1 MTDNKSNEIVPATD
15 VRKQEIQKA
24 MTDVEFYPTVID
36 EPKDIDTY
44 SKIPLTKIAAA
55 GTAFDSIV
63 AAFNFVTSGGKAS
76 SGLYRVVV
84 ENGGELMKF
93 KDGKGYLGAVKAANG
108 GVGGGQAV
116 LNPLACNPATLCMAI
131 TLISMDRKLDKIQ
144 ELQKEM
150 FEYIKQKDKAK
161 LRGDLKFLSD
171 IMNNYKFN
179 WNNKTYKQTH
189 LIKTQDI
196 KQSAEGSIE
205 HYQSLIRSKVRE
217 KGFLKTSQQV
227 QKQLNEVED
236 MLQDYSL
243 ALYIHAFAS
252 FLEVMLLE
260 NFDSGYLHNVRNK
273 IEDYSIKYR
282 EVYTDSY
289 DSIEHALDKSLQG
302 HVLGGLSKFNKGAGQ
317 VIEKIPVIEKTPL
330 DEGLE
335 SAGKKL
341 ANVKSK
347 AISRRMRGFN
357 SNQKTQVRPFIDNI
371 NMVDTMYNEPL
382 ELVFDEEYLYIEG

>member
-1 MTDNKSNEIVPATD
+1 MSDNKNNEMVPVNDA
-15 VRKQEIQKA
+15 RKQEIVKA

-36 EPKDIDTY
+36 KPEDMSRY
-44 SKIPLTKIAAA
+44 NVIPLTKIAAT

-63 AAFNFVTSGGKAS
+63 AAFNFVTNGGKAS
-76 SGLYRVVV
+76 SGIYRVVV

-116 LNPLACNPATLCMAI
+116 LNPLVCNPATLCMAI

-144 ELQKEM
+144 KLQKEM

-161 LRGDLKFLSD
+161 LKGNLNFLSD
-171 IMNNYKFN
+171 IINNYKFN

-205 HYQSLIRSKVRE
+205 HYQSMIRSKVRE

-260 NFDSGYLHNVRNK
+260 NFDSGYLHSVRNK
-273 IEDYSIKYR
+273 IEGYSIRYR
-282 EVYTDSY
+282 EIYTDSY
-289 DSIEHALDKSLQG
+289 DRIERALDKSLQG
-302 HVLGGLSKFNKGAGQ
+302 HVLGGLAKFNEGAGQ

-330 DEGLE
+330 DEGLGA
-335 SAGKKL
+335 AGKTLSK
-341 ANVKSK
+341 VKSK
-347 AISRRMRGFN
+347 AISRRMRGFE
-357 SNQKTQVRPFIDNI
+357 SNQKTQVRPFLDNI
-371 NMVDTMYNEPL
+371 NMVDAMYNEPL
-382 ELVFDEEYLYIEG
+382 ELMFDEEYLYIEG